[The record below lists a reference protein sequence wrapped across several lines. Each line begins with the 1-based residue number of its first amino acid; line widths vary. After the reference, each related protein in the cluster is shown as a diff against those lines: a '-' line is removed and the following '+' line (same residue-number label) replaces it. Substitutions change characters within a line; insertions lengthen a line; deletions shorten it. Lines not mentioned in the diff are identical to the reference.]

1 MSIKLGHTDT
11 STFKKDVIGM
21 EEQNLFKWKHY
32 QPELILLTV
41 RWYLRYNLSFRNL
54 VEMMEERGLS
64 IAHTTIMRWV
74 HRYGPQLEE
83 KVRYHLKRFWC
94 KNFEVDENG
103 LSNLEILIVLLYKR
117 CVISIE
123 KENLFKWKHY
133 QPDIILLTVRWYLR
147 YNLSFRDLVEMME
160 ERGLFL
166 AHTTIMRWVHQYG
179 PEFDKRIR
187 RHLKQTNNSWRVDET
202 YIKVKRQWMYL
213 YRAVDSEGNTI
224 DFYLSK
230 SRNHKAAKRFFKKAL
245 RSFHVS
251 KPRII
256 TVDKNPVYPIAIEQL
271 KKEKRIPTGT
281 KIRRIKYLNNIVEQ
295 DHRFIKKR
303 IRSMLGFTSYK
314 TSASILSGVEAMHMV
329 KKTN

>member
-1 MSIKLGHTDT
+1 
-11 STFKKDVIGM
+11 
-21 EEQNLFKWKHY
+21 
-32 QPELILLTV
+32 
-41 RWYLRYNLSFRNL
+41 
-54 VEMMEERGLS
+54 
-64 IAHTTIMRWV
+64 
-74 HRYGPQLEE
+74 
-83 KVRYHLKRFWC
+83 
-94 KNFEVDENG
+94 
-103 LSNLEILIVLLYKR
+103 
-117 CVISIE
+117 
-123 KENLFKWKHY
+123 KENLFKWKLY

-160 ERGLFL
+160 ELGLFL

-202 YIKVKRQWMYL
+202 YIKVKGQWMYL

-256 TVDKNPVYPIAIEQL
+256 TVDKNPAYPIAIEQL
-271 KKEKRIPTGT
+271 KKGKRIPIGSQ
-281 KIRRIKYLNNIVEQ
+281 IRRIKYLNNIVEQ

-303 IRSMLGFTSYK
+303 IRSMLGFKSYK
-314 TSASILSGVEAMHMV
+314 TSASILSGVEAMHMA
-329 KKTN
+329 KKEQIDLQDQSVQNQNIFIN